1 MTIIFAA
8 QASYVA
14 FPRSEL
20 GNTDIVLS
28 DSVKSKHFSAG
39 YYSDFTVTGDF
50 TELPDVTLTYTHHIH
65 SLESS
70 TYSEENDSMD
80 VNSVPVTYADG
91 YQATTLY
98 PNGCFTTP
106 YYHLVYSEY
115 GTCGGAVY
123 GHFDCHDDP
132 STWYTKYSC
141 SKCGKS
147 YGSDGGDHSGFY
159 RWCSAQTVNNYNLWT
174 TNPSGH
180 EGNITETR
188 YIKSCGRSSGE
199 VTDIHIHY

>member
-1 MTIIFAA
+1 M
-8 QASYVA
+8 
-14 FPRSEL
+14 
-20 GNTDIVLS
+20 
-28 DSVKSKHFSAG
+28 KSKHFSAG

-106 YYHLVYSEY
+106 YYHLVYSES
-115 GTCGGAVY
+115 GACGGVVVRHHESE
-123 GHFDCHDDP
+123 G
-132 STWYTKYSC
+132 STHWNSYSC
-141 SKCGKS
+141 NKCGKS
-147 YGSDGGDHSGFY
+147 YGTSGINDQ
-159 RWCSAQTVNNYNLWT
+159 WGSWTCNNTVTKNYNLWT
-174 TNPSGH
+174 TDATGH

-188 YIKSCGRSSGE
+188 YIKSCGRTSGE
-199 VTDIHIHY
+199 VTDVHIHY